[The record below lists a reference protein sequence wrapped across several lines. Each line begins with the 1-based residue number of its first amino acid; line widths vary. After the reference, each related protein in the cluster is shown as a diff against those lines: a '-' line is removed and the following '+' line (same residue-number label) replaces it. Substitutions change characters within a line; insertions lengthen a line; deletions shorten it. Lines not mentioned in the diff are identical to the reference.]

1 MAFTIASQITFE
13 EEIKKSRFQAIAAP
27 VENEQQ
33 VKEFL
38 EYNKDIS
45 TTHQCWAWKIGHN
58 VRFNDDGEP
67 SGTAGRPILATIE
80 GNDLTNIIVMV
91 NRWYGGIKLGT
102 GGLVRAYGGCAGQCL
117 LLAERIELI
126 AKKKTA
132 LMLLNRNFGAGKLE
146 VNARLSTGSLKED
159 MIEIGDSSIAA
170 RDEQRLARFN
180 ELKRKRET
188 LERKVER
195 IKEKENNKKVVEPE
209 KPKVIVEN
217 NNRKSLVDQ
226 FSYQIKSER
235 GF

>member
-1 MAFTIASQITFE
+1 MAFTIALPLTFE

-38 EYNKDIS
+38 EQNKDIS

-126 AKKKTA
+126 AKKTIHFSCHFSEWAIFQYELTQQQIEYQEAYTA
-132 LMLLNRNFGAGKLE
+132 TGVDIE
-146 VNARLSTGSLKED
+146 ARLQIHQIEPLALKL
-159 MIEIGDSSIAA
+159 
-170 RDEQRLARFN
+170 RDVTRGRE
-180 ELKRKRET
+180 ELKIEEELT
-188 LERKVER
+188 
-195 IKEKENNKKVVEPE
+195 
-209 KPKVIVEN
+209 
-217 NNRKSLVDQ
+217 DD
-226 FSYQIKSER
+226 
-235 GF
+235 

>member
-126 AKKKTA
+126 AKKTIHFSCHFSEWAIFQYELTQQQIEYQETYTA
-132 LMLLNRNFGAGKLE
+132 TGVDIE
-146 VNARLSTGSLKED
+146 ARLQIHQIEPLALKL
-159 MIEIGDSSIAA
+159 
-170 RDEQRLARFN
+170 RDVTRGRE
-180 ELKRKRET
+180 ELKIEEELT
-188 LERKVER
+188 
-195 IKEKENNKKVVEPE
+195 
-209 KPKVIVEN
+209 
-217 NNRKSLVDQ
+217 DD
-226 FSYQIKSER
+226 
-235 GF
+235 